1 MNITEY
7 VFHELIF
14 EECKVIV
21 FSWICFDKIRYS
33 FDDYKTFVF
42 S

>member
-14 EECKVIV
+14 EEYKVIV
-21 FSWICFDKIRYS
+21 FLWIFFDRIRYS
-33 FDDYKTFVF
+33 FDEYKTFVF